1 MAEEVRF
8 ELTDTCASPVFII
21 STSYNTNCNPCL
33 LILSTKR
40 SHFRSHFLPY
50 NFNNINY
57 YTCKVPPF
65 RGLTF
70 RSRDTLFINGNT
82 LNHAVMNSD
91 FSCSFDAFANEYE
104 KPNKAKP

>member
-1 MAEEVRF
+1 MPESNISLGYKTE
-8 ELTDTCASPVFII
+8 TD
-21 STSYNTNCNPCL
+21 PCL
-33 LILSTKR
+33 LVLSTKR
-40 SHFRSHFLPY
+40 SHFRSHFLPHNY
-50 NFNNINY
+50 NNIND
-57 YTCKVPPF
+57 YTCKVAPF

-70 RSRDTLFINGNT
+70 RPRDVLFINGTT